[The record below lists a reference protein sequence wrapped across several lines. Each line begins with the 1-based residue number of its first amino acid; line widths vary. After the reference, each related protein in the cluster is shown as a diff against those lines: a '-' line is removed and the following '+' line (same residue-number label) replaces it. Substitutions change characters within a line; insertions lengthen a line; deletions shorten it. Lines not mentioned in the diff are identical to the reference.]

1 MASEDEW
8 ITVKPGTPLSS
19 MLTPESDGEWQTV
32 PAQSKKT
39 EGPGYSQQAANA
51 ARVAA
56 DALTLGQWNRVRA
69 GVNALTGPQSY
80 AEALAEQ
87 AAKSKQAGQELGP
100 FLRGSAE
107 AVGGMVPGVGLTG
120 ATSRAL
126 GTAARPLMQRMGIG
140 AAEGG
145 ALGAAQGVGQTYTG
159 NPEDYLAAGGMG
171 ATLGVGI
178 GAAAPAAGR
187 LAEGAYRGL
196 ANRGVF
202 GGPSRQIAEA
212 AQADAPGLQRVL
224 QTSGAMLPDAG
235 PSMLGVA
242 QGAVTGTGGPGRSAL
257 VESLRARDAAT
268 GQRITGEVNR
278 TFGPAPVPS
287 QVQEGIRGAQTALGP
302 QYEAALANAR
312 AVDTRTL
319 ARDLETQ
326 IIDERGPAQAAM
338 RQVRGMLDVPGNPG
352 NLDPHPG
359 AMLSARHAI
368 DGMIASNPDPNV
380 VRVLTNARQRLNAQ
394 LHQSIPDIVPVDAR
408 YAELAA
414 QSGALTRGGQVFDT
428 GKTAVRPTELQTEI
442 AGMAG
447 QQPQRLREGVRAE
460 LDRIVG
466 TNKNDLLK
474 LENLLGQPQDW
485 NAQKLGVVFG
495 PQRAQRLFDVLER
508 ERGFRQ
514 TYQDVVQGS
523 QTAQRTA
530 AKEALEAGRGKIPV
544 ETTLFGG
551 GMRLAQ
557 EGLNRFRTGAAESN
571 RDRIAQMMAT
581 RDPAELRAIID
592 RLLATQ
598 PGREQWARTINA
610 LTRGA
615 VTGAGTA
622 IGRH

>member
-1 MASEDEW
+1 MADDPPFDPDKFLEKPFDPDEF
-8 ITVKPGTPLSS
+8 L
-19 MLTPESDGEWQTV
+19 
-32 PAQSKKT
+32 KKAAPSY
-39 EGPGYSQQAANA
+39 GQQAGNVARIASNA
-51 ARVAA
+51 LTFGQWDRARAGLQALTSDKTYA
-56 DALTLGQWNRVRA
+56 DALKEEV
-69 GVNALTGPQSY
+69 
-80 AEALAEQ
+80 
-87 AAKSKQAGQELGP
+87 AKSKRAGEEAGP
-100 FLRGSAE
+100 FLRGTGE
-107 AVGGMVPGVGLTG
+107 ALGGMVPGIGATA

-126 GTAARPLMQRMGIG
+126 GTAARPVLQRMGIG

-145 ALGAAQGVGQTYTG
+145 VLGAAQGAGNVYTG
-159 NPEDYLAAGGMG
+159 QPEDYLKAGGMG

-178 GAAAPAAGR
+178 GAAAPAAGA
-187 LAEGAYRGL
+187 LGAGAYRGL
-196 ANRGVF
+196 ANRGMF
-202 GGPSRQIAEA
+202 GAPSGQIAQA
-212 AQADAPGLQRVL
+212 AQADAPGLQRIA
-224 QTSGAMLPDAG
+224 TTPGAMLPDAG

-242 QGAVTGTGGPGRSAL
+242 QGAVTGTGGPGRTAL
-257 VESLRARDAAT
+257 VDALRARDVAT

-287 QVQEGIRGAQTALGP
+287 QIQTGIEAAQAALSP
-302 QYEAALANAR
+302 QYQAAIAR
-312 AVDTRTL
+312 AKAVDTSAL
-319 ARDLETQ
+319 AKDLETQ
-326 IIDERGPAQAAM
+326 IVDTRGPAQAAL
-338 RQVRGMLDVPGNPG
+338 RQVRTMLDVPGNPG

-359 AMLSARHAI
+359 AMLSTRHAI

-380 VRVLTNARQRLNAQ
+380 VRVLTNARQRLNTQ

-428 GKTAVRPTELQTEI
+428 GKTAVRPSELQAEI

-447 QQPQRLREGVRAE
+447 PAHPSAIGPSQQPLRQREGVRAE

-530 AKEALEAGRGKIPV
+530 AKEALEAGRGKIPL
-544 ETTLFGG
+544 ETGITGLTLRGIQEG
-551 GMRLAQ
+551 VRGMRESAAQ
-557 EGLNRFRTGAAESN
+557 TN
-571 RDRIAQMMAT
+571 RDRIAQIMAT

-592 RLLATQ
+592 RLLVTQ
-598 PGREQWARTINA
+598 PNRERRSAIINA

-622 IGRH
+622 IGRQ

>member
-1 MASEDEW
+1 MAEEKPFDPDAFLEKPFDPDEF
-8 ITVKPGTPLSS
+8 L
-19 MLTPESDGEWQTV
+19 
-32 PAQSKKT
+32 KKT
-39 EGPGYSQQAANA
+39 APTTWDQLQNVARGASNA
-51 ARVAA
+51 ATFYEWDRARA
-56 DALTLGQWNRVRA
+56 GLQALTSDK
-69 GVNALTGPQSY
+69 TY
-80 AEALAEQ
+80 AEALKEEV
-87 AAKSKQAGQELGP
+87 AKSKRAGEEAGP
-100 FLRGSAE
+100 FLRGTGE
-107 AVGGMVPGVGLTG
+107 ALGGMVPGVGLTA

-126 GTAARPLMQRMGIG
+126 GTAARPVLQRMGIG

-145 ALGAAQGVGQTYTG
+145 VLGAAQGAGATYTG
-159 NPEDYLAAGGMG
+159 KPEDYLTNAGMG

-178 GAAAPAAGR
+178 GAAAPAAGTV
-187 LAEGAYRGL
+187 AAGAYRGL
-196 ANRGVF
+196 ANRGMF
-202 GGPSRQIAEA
+202 GGPSRAIAEA
-212 AQADAPGLQRVL
+212 AQADAAGLQRVA
-224 QTSGAMLPDAG
+224 TTPGAMLPDAG

-242 QGAVTGTGGPGRSAL
+242 QGAVTGTGGPGRTAL
-257 VESLRARDAAT
+257 VEGLRARDVAT
-268 GQRITGEVNR
+268 PQRITGEINQ

-287 QVQEGIRGAQTALGP
+287 QVEEGIRGAQRALGP
-302 QYEAALANAR
+302 QYEAALARAR
-312 AVDTRTL
+312 AVDTSAL

-326 IIDERGPAQAAM
+326 IINERGPAQAAM
-338 RQVRGMLDVPGNPG
+338 RQVRAMLDIPTNPG

-359 AMLSARHAI
+359 AMLSTRHAI
-368 DGMIASNPDPNV
+368 DGMIASNADPNV
-380 VRVLTNARQRLNAQ
+380 VRVLTQARQRLNTQ

-428 GKTAVRPTELQTEI
+428 GKTAVRPSELQAEI

-530 AKEALEAGRGKIPV
+530 AKEALEAGKGKIPL
-544 ETTLFGG
+544 ETGLVGLTLRG
-551 GMRLAQ
+551 AQ
-557 EGLNRFRTGAAESN
+557 EGINRFRQGTAEAN
-571 RDRIAQMMAT
+571 RDRIAQWMA
-581 RDPAELRAIID
+581 
-592 RLLATQ
+592 
-598 PGREQWARTINA
+598 NS
-610 LTRGA
+610 
-615 VTGAGTA
+615 
-622 IGRH
+622 